1 MVISSRKSSGRG
13 SNKQTNKPLLRR
25 ASPFLRLSIFTYD
38 PASIARTV
46 FHTPSSRIVKRIS
59 TPTRRKISLVDDKK
73 KKKKKT
79 EEEKFRKV
87 RRNDSHAWWGA
98 ILATHRHEIVQ
109 SESYARKQRRRSLS
123 SIRFYAR
130 SREKRRGRLGGQKPK
145 EVFVHAATSSPTPS
159 FHGPRI
165 SPRRTYISY
174 RDLWNLSWDLSPR
187 ERGGNTY
194 PLKQDWIGC
203 ARGSES
209 RTNLSPDGIPATRLR
224 P

>member
-130 SREKRRGRLGGQKPK
+130 SREKRRGRLKTQGGVRSRRYLISNPFLSRAKNFTKTNVYILSGSLEFIMRPL
-145 EVFVHAATSSPTPS
+145 PTRK
-159 FHGPRI
+159 GR
-165 SPRRTYISY
+165 
-174 RDLWNLSWDLSPR
+174 
-187 ERGGNTY
+187 
-194 PLKQDWIGC
+194 
-203 ARGSES
+203 
-209 RTNLSPDGIPATRLR
+209 
-224 P
+224 